1 MFSSVNGAANAAGTP
16 ASSTRGR
23 RRQRPVSN
31 DDSVKQPKTKRARI
45 PLNDQTFTTPEASQ
59 ETFEVK
65 PARQPARQDRVEP
78 VEHAS
83 PQIRK
88 ELSFRSK
95 KAKTADRL
103 NKGDGSVVLTSNNAF
118 VVSKLP
124 ALPDRLRA
132 DAQSRQHGFLDP
144 STGYALSLTHTHAVV
159 WPYAASSPSPES
171 FVFSLPY
178 PSRHSSDPLPLG
190 SLTPP
195 SASSSEP
202 GLVVVMPT
210 SGNITYWESISSATT
225 LDFIRQQR
233 NGVEDSISGMWSSE
247 NVIQIVSAE
256 AAAGF
261 ILAFSSG
268 RMAYLS
274 VRDAHGKPAIK
285 VQFLRTSLGP
295 SGGGIFGSLRHLVS
309 SSSIQGDIA
318 AVRARKSSKQ
328 GEQTVVAATVKGR
341 LHAWKIHRGG
351 HHDLLTEFDA
361 REAMVNALSELHTD
375 NSVSSDS
382 LKIHDFA
389 FIPKELEAEQL
400 QMTQLHQITSLV
412 EEQHILVLT
421 SLASNNT
428 KGAVRYFLVELV
440 VPQGASLDNPV
451 TVGTVRPIN
460 SYTTPPDAHALAKPR
475 LYLPRPA
482 VVAFLV
488 FERATVIVS
497 VAKAP
502 DSPDSQLHVEER
514 HFLPPTYED
523 VVDLRSDPTL
533 EVVAS
538 GVEEPQA
545 PASEE
550 FRTHRVKTK
559 NPAAVLLVRGTGTLR
574 VATTDIDRFASE
586 TPPTITPKSKLEQA
600 VFFGI
605 KDDNPLV
612 FDVPRQL
619 PFSDKQLADAALELS
634 QDILASSNPHL
645 STLAGHLENNMH
657 TRVRALEKLIIHLNS
672 LKIKMSRETK
682 WELLWN
688 AEKLQAARFVWAKHE
703 KFVQERPDD
712 AKKDL
717 ITYIVSYIREEEKS
731 IPNVAKGEVD
741 ALRHWFV
748 HDAYRMNLFLA
759 WAYEV
764 IKYQNKAKLDTPS
777 LTRLVYEAVEIM
789 NGALRDAMEFR
800 RRHLALY
807 GLSGERLANGI
818 LADDYANLPNPWTSD
833 QFIANNLKRLV
844 ELSSQ
849 WVSTEAHTKKP
860 SPTEE
865 SLIERIRNLLP
876 DLTEVYLTSLQE
888 LSRWALASND
898 PTDVKLGES
907 FEQTYQTDRNDKIL
921 LLADSENWPAAYKL
935 AEEHNALT
943 ALGQVLI
950 AEEQGC
956 KRKLDQGCL
965 SPDESQR
972 LHDAIAAKT
981 KQMHN
986 YFEKYGVG
994 FAYPYYTHLVQA
1006 CGVEAIME
1014 DNGDKIF
1021 KTSFLRTN
1029 KQFAKLSWIN
1039 DIIRENDIA
1048 SAADTLVDIG
1058 LNREEQLWNKKIELS
1073 LGKLARMA
1081 DASRP
1086 AGKASFSVQEASI
1099 SAICAETSVEAID
1112 DQLAV
1117 IRIQNRLYE
1126 NIHPVLKAALD
1137 EAAQLTLALDAFAPK
1152 LPKKY
1157 KILSDIFELGISRLL
1172 KHEALDPYTLIDI
1185 LTLAQFDSEFKETM
1199 PDQFFEAIE
1208 VANFGIKDTERR
1220 EQAEKLIW
1228 RRCLLREDWTKINNT
1243 SLKGDN
1249 DIWDVLSHTDLFQVY
1264 CVLYTI
1270 QHESVPRNYQRWLPS
1285 EVLCTYTEHLD
1296 KRYSTREKGFREK
1309 ILEAMQWEDN
1319 NLSKH
1324 VDKHRLEYWA
1334 TETRRM
1340 AEEAV
1345 RGHVDQQTTDGASS
1359 PEIHARRPSEPQ

>member
-1 MFSSVNGAANAAGTP
+1 MFSSVNGAANNAGTP

-31 DDSVKQPKTKRARI
+31 DDSVRQPKTKRARI

-59 ETFEVK
+59 ENFEVK
-65 PARQPARQDRVEP
+65 QPARQTAKQDKIEP
-78 VEHAS
+78 VEQAS

-118 VVSKLP
+118 IVSKLP

-171 FVFSLPY
+171 FIFSLPY

-210 SGNITYWESISSATT
+210 SGKITYWESISSATT

-247 NVIQIVSAE
+247 SVIQIVSAE

-274 VRDAHGKPAIK
+274 VRDAHGKPAIN
-285 VQFLRTSLGP
+285 VNFLRTSLGP

-361 REAMVNALSELHTD
+361 REVMIDALSDLHID
-375 NSVSSDS
+375 NRGSIDS

-389 FIPKELEAEQL
+389 FIPKDLETNDLE
-400 QMTQLHQITSLV
+400 MTQLHQTSGLG
-412 EEQHILVLT
+412 EQQHILVLA
-421 SLASNNT
+421 SLAST
-428 KGAVRYFLVELV
+428 ASKTSVRYYLLEIVI
-440 VPQGASLDNPV
+440 PQGASLEMPV

-460 SYTTPPDAHALAKPR
+460 SYTTAPDAHALTKPR

-488 FERATVIVS
+488 FERATVIAS

-502 DSPDSQLHVEER
+502 DSPDSQLHVEEK
-514 HFLPPTYED
+514 HILPPTYED

-538 GVEEPQA
+538 GIEEPQA
-545 PASEE
+545 PGSEE
-550 FRTHRVKTK
+550 SRTHRVKTK

-574 VATTDIDRFASE
+574 VATTDIDRFASD

-619 PFSDKQLADAALELS
+619 PFSDKELADAALELS
-634 QDILASSNPHL
+634 QDILASNNTHL
-645 STLAGHLENNMH
+645 STLAGHLENNMQM
-657 TRVRALEKLIIHLNS
+657 RVKALEKLIIHLNS
-672 LKIKMSRETK
+672 LKVQMSRETK

-717 ITYIVSYIREEEKS
+717 ITQMVAYIRDEEKNQ
-731 IPNVAKGEVD
+731 PNVAKGEVD
-741 ALRHWFV
+741 PLRHWFV
-748 HDAYRMNLFLA
+748 HDSYRMNIFLA

-764 IKYQNKAKLDTPS
+764 IKYQNKAKAETPA
-777 LTRLVYEAVEIM
+777 LTRLIYEAVEVM

-807 GLSGERLANGI
+807 GLSGEKLANGI

-844 ELSSQ
+844 ELSSE
-849 WVSTEAHTKKP
+849 WVN
-860 SPTEE
+860 TEE
-865 SLIERIRNLLP
+865 HTTKPTPAEEPLIERIRALLP

-888 LSRWALASND
+888 LSRWALASDD
-898 PTDVKLGES
+898 PANVKLGET
-907 FEQTYQTDRNDKIL
+907 FELTYQDDRNNKIL
-921 LLADSENWPAAYKL
+921 LLADSENWSAAYKL
-935 AEEHNALT
+935 AEEHIALE

-950 AEEQGC
+950 AEEQSY
-956 KRKLDQGCL
+956 KDKLDQGNL
-965 SPDESQR
+965 SLDESQR
-972 LHDAIAAKT
+972 LHDAISAKT
-981 KQMHN
+981 KQLHN
-986 YFEKYGVG
+986 YFDKYGAG
-994 FAYPYYTHLVQA
+994 FAYPYYEHLVEA
-1006 CGVEAIME
+1006 CGVEALME
-1014 DNGDKIF
+1014 DNGDKLF

-1029 KQFAKLSWIN
+1029 KEFAKLSWIN
-1039 DIIRENDIA
+1039 DIIQEHDIT

-1058 LNREEQLWNKKIELS
+1058 LNREIQLWNKKIELS

-1081 DASRP
+1081 EASTP
-1086 AGKASFSVQEASI
+1086 ARKASFSAQEASI
-1099 SAICAETSVEAID
+1099 SAVCADASVGAID

-1126 NIHPVLKAALD
+1126 QVHPVLKAALD
-1137 EAAQLTLALDAFAPK
+1137 ESAQLTLAMDAFAPK

-1157 KILSDIFELGISRLL
+1157 KVLLDIFELGLSRLL

-1185 LTLAQFDSEFKETM
+1185 LTLAQFDSDFKEAM

-1208 VANFGIKDTERR
+1208 VANFGIKDLERR

-1228 RRCLLREDWTKINNT
+1228 RRCLLREEWTKINNT

-1270 QHESVPRNYQRWLPS
+1270 QNEPEPRNYRRWLPS
-1285 EVLCTYTEHLD
+1285 EVIGTYTEQLD
-1296 KRYSTREKGFREK
+1296 KRYGAREKGFREK
-1309 ILEAMQWEDN
+1309 LLEAMQWEDN
-1319 NLSKH
+1319 NLGKH
-1324 VDKHRLEYWA
+1324 IEKHRLEYWA

-1359 PEIHARRPSEPQ
+1359 PTAHAGETR